1 MRPPALYPLFSSIE
15 NIKGIGAKTG
25 RLFKNL
31 LGEDKILYLLYHKP
45 VSLLNR
51 PRLTDAQMIK
61 SGDRPT
67 FKIKVIS
74 HIKPPSRKSP
84 YRILCQIQSFKGC
97 ELEIVFFNY
106 HKDYFVKLLPE
117 DEVRWIS
124 GSVEWFNGRLQMTH
138 PDYIVKEL
146 DEWKI
151 PLLEPVYPLTQGIT
165 NKMVE
170 FAVSEAMKSL
180 PVNVPEWID
189 ETLLKQTEWPDFK
202 TALKELHHPKS
213 EFDLGNESKS
223 RQRLAYDEILANQL
237 ALAIMRSRLKK
248 QKGNALTGNGTLT
261 EKLKSLLPFELT
273 GAQKRVISEI
283 GMDMASDFRMNRLL
297 QGDVGS
303 GKTIVAVFAMLQAIE
318 SGVQTALMCPTDILS
333 RQHYKKIHELAEK
346 IGVHVVLLTGREKG
360 KTRTQ
365 LLSEIA
371 DGTAQII
378 IGTHALFTPDVTFQN
393 LKLVIIDEQHRFGVE
408 QRLFLTQKGL
418 SPDLLVM
425 TATPIPRTLALTYY
439 GDMDLSV
446 IDEKPAT
453 RQRVDTRVIP
463 AKAKQETI
471 SKLDRLLQNGQQIYW
486 VCPLVE
492 ESEKS
497 DMANATDRYHEL
509 SARFP
514 NRVGLIHGKMKGP
527 EKDAVMQSFLNK
539 EISILVATTVIEVGV
554 DVPSATVMIIEQ
566 AERFGLAQLHQLRGR
581 IGRGAD
587 KSVCLLMYD
596 YPLSEVAKR
605 RLEVMRQTDDGFIIA
620 EEDLKLR
627 GAGEVLGTR
636 QSGLENLRLSNFEL
650 QSELL
655 PNARQE
661 AAQIIKTDPTL
672 QTPRGQA
679 LKMLLYLF
687 EKDVYISTILAG

>member
-1 MRPPALYPLFSSIE
+1 MRPPALYPIFKSIE
-15 NIKGIGAKTG
+15 SIKGIGVKTAK
-25 RLFKNL
+25 LFKNL
-31 LGEDKILYLLYHKP
+31 LDEDKLIYLLYHKP

-51 PRLTDAQMIK
+51 PRMTDATQIK

-74 HIKPPSRKSP
+74 HIKPSSKKSP

-106 HKDYFVKLLPE
+106 HKDYLIKQLPE
-117 DEVRWIS
+117 DAICWIS
-124 GSVEWFNGRLQMTH
+124 GSVEWFNGHLQMSH
-138 PDYIVKEL
+138 PDYISF
-146 DEWKI
+146 DEAKI
-151 PLLEPVYPLTQGIT
+151 PLLEPVYPLTQGLT

-170 FAVSEAMKSL
+170 FAVKEAMKAL
-180 PVNVPEWID
+180 PKEIPEWID
-189 ETLLKQTEWPDFK
+189 ETLLKQAEWPDFK
-202 TALKELHHPKS
+202 SALCELHHPKS
-213 EFDLGNESKS
+213 EIDLTNDSKA

-237 ALAIMRSRLKK
+237 ALSIMRSHLKK
-248 QKGNALTGNGTLT
+248 QKGNAIKGTGLLTN
-261 EKLKSLLPFELT
+261 KLKELLPFELT
-273 GAQKRVISEI
+273 NAQKRVISEI
-283 GMDMASDFRMNRLL
+283 GMDMSSDFRMNRLL

-303 GKTIVAVFAMLQAIE
+303 GKTIVALFAMLQAVE
-318 SGVQTALMCPTDILS
+318 NGAQTALMCPTDILS
-333 RQHYKKIHELAEK
+333 RQHYKKISQLTEK
-346 IGVHVVLLTGREKG
+346 LGIHTVLLTGREKG
-360 KTRTQ
+360 KTRA
-365 LLSEIA
+365 LLLEGIA
-371 DGTAQII
+371 NGTAQIV
-378 IGTHALFTPDVTFQN
+378 IGTHALFTPDVVFQ
-393 LKLVIIDEQHRFGVE
+393 KLNFVVIDEQHRFGVE
-408 QRLFLTQKGL
+408 QRLYLTQKG
-418 SPDLLVM
+418 SAPDLLVM

-439 GDMDLSV
+439 GDMNLSV
-446 IDEKPAT
+446 IDEKPAS
-453 RQRVDTRVIP
+453 RQKVDTRVLP
-463 AKAKQETI
+463 VKAKEETI
-471 SKLDRLLQNGQQIYW
+471 SKLDSLLQSGQQVYW

-497 DMANATDRYHEL
+497 DLANATDRYNEL
-509 SARFP
+509 NAHFP

-581 IGRGAD
+581 IGRGAE
-587 KSVCLLMYD
+587 KSVCLLMYN

-650 QSELL
+650 QAELISA
-655 PNARQE
+655 ARQD
-661 AAQIIKTDPTL
+661 AINIIKTDPML
-672 QTPRGQA
+672 QTPRGQS
-679 LKMLLYLF
+679 LKMLMYLF
-687 EKDVYISTILAG
+687 EKDIYISTILAG